1 MCFFVVPECLATCEA
16 NGPKIKQAKWRR
28 LTATNDAPNFESSK
42 FVFVTDSHAM
52 SAFAKMFSD
61 FTETLRI

>member
-1 MCFFVVPECLATCEA
+1 MCFFVVPEGLATCEA
-16 NGPKIKQAKWRR
+16 NGPKNKTCQVAS
-28 LTATNDAPNFESSK
+28 TNDAPNFESSK